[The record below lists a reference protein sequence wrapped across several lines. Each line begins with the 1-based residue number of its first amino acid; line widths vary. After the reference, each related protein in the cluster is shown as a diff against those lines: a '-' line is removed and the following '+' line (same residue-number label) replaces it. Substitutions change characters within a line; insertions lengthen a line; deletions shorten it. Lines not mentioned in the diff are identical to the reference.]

1 MTRDELDR
9 LLDVMENPAGDTGGK
24 PGLITV
30 ESGLW
35 VSGLAHAIRPT
46 CDSLTDGLRYR
57 NVKVQVSS
65 TLINAVLT
73 RADAGDAGE
82 PYRDLS
88 PLTP

>member
-9 LLDVMENPAGDTGGK
+9 LLDAMENAAGDPGGK

-35 VSGLAHAIRPT
+35 VSDLAHAIRPT
-46 CDSLTDGLRYR
+46 CTSLTDGLRYR
-57 NVKVQVSS
+57 NVKVHVSS
-65 TLINAVLT
+65 SLTHAVLT
-73 RADAGDAGE
+73 RADAGHAGE